1 MVHFADLVDL
11 LDLVSD
17 FADLLNSDTLLKVAV
32 KIEKIRLIGP
42 EGAGTLR
49 GAKSLILKAFFEG

>member
-1 MVHFADLVDL
+1 LVDL
-11 LDLVSD
+11 ADLVSD
-17 FADLLNSDTLLKVAV
+17 FADLLNSDTLLKVAA

-49 GAKSLILKAFFEG
+49 GAKSLILKAFFLS

>member
-49 GAKSLILKAFFEG
+49 GANPLILKGFF